1 MAILLSFSLTIP
13 VIAQTKG
20 NGTITKKSYNLEQFT
35 GVEVSGA
42 RNVILIQGDGFTV
55 VVETDENIQ
64 DLVTLKVKND
74 VLKFGFSETNIRK
87 YSELNFYVTAP
98 VFDLILASGAT
109 EVAGADKLSGDKL
122 KIVASGAS
130 EVLLKVDYNS
140 LYVKQSGASE
150 VSLSGK
156 VKSSVVETSG
166 ASEFYGKALAT
177 NSSVVTA
184 SGASECFVNAFKSL
198 TYLSSGTSEVKFVKN
213 PEMVLVK
220 KVGDSEV
227 VVKTKNTYTFTQYDE
242 PDTTQINMGFV
253 DVEVI
258 EGDTTYVSVGRHTL
272 VVSDEGDV
280 KWQRKKRT
288 KFNGNWGGI
297 DIGLNG
303 YVTPDFDMSF
313 DKADNYLDL
322 RMEKSINV
330 NVNIYEQNIN
340 LSKDNNNM
348 GLITGIGLTINNYR
362 FSNSTYLNP
371 DESSIE
377 GYYMEGINIRKS
389 KLTACYIS
397 VPLFFEIQS
406 KHQLRTRQFHF
417 AVGAIVSARLS
428 THTKVYF
435 DESGK
440 IYDMVDP
447 ATGNVIGTS
456 ESPTGSG
463 RNIVKDHDSFH
474 LAPFK
479 CDASVRFGYGIINLY
494 ATYSMNTLFQKDR
507 GPELYPF
514 SAGITLVSW

>member
-1 MAILLSFSLTIP
+1 MLSFLLTMP
-13 VIAQTKG
+13 LIAQTKG
-20 NGTITKKSYNLEQFT
+20 NGTITKKSYILEKFT
-35 GVEVSGA
+35 GIEVSGA
-42 RNVILIQGDGFTV
+42 RNIILTQGEGYTV

-64 DLVTLKVKND
+64 EFVTLKVENA
-74 VLKFGFSETNIRK
+74 VLKFGFSQTKIRN
-87 YSELNFYVTAP
+87 YTDLNFYVTAP
-98 VFDLILASGAT
+98 LFELIIASGAT
-109 EVAGADKLSGDKL
+109 EVFETEKLSGEKL
-122 KIVASGAS
+122 KVVASGAS
-130 EVLLKVDYNS
+130 EVSLKVDYNS
-140 LYVKQSGASE
+140 LVVKQSGASE
-150 VSLSGK
+150 VRMSGK
-156 VKSSVVETSG
+156 VKSSIVEVSG

-184 SGASECFVNAFKSL
+184 SGASECMVNVFGSL
-198 TYLSSGTSEVKFVKN
+198 TYMSSGTSEVKYVQN

-220 KVGDSEV
+220 KVGVNEV
-227 VVKTKNTYTFTQYDE
+227 VVETDNTTTITKYYDA
-242 PDTTQINMGFV
+242 DTTQVNMGFV

-288 KFNGNWGGI
+288 KFNGNWGGV

-303 YVTPDFDMSF
+303 YVTPDFDMNF
-313 DKADNYLDL
+313 DNTDNYLDL

-340 LSKDNNNM
+340 LSKENSNM
-348 GLITGIGLTINNYR
+348 GLITGLGLTINNYR
-362 FSNSTYLNP
+362 FSNSTFLNP
-371 DESSIE
+371 NESSIE
-377 GYYMEGINIRKS
+377 GYYMEGINVRKS

-417 AVGAIVSARLS
+417 GVGAIVSARLS
-428 THTKVYF
+428 THSKIYF

-440 IYDMVDP
+440 IYDLVDP
-447 ATGNVIGTS
+447 TTGNVIGTS

-494 ATYSMNTLFQKDR
+494 ATYSLNTLFQKDR